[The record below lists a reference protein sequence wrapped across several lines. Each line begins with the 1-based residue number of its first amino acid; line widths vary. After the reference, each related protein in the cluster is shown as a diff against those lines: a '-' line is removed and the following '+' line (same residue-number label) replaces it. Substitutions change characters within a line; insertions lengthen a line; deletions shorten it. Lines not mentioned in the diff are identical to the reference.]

1 MAALS
6 HVRPLADASAQFST
20 RIASTAPIFAG
31 YDAVCSRLRPVFAG
45 LRDDRFSRFH
55 LRPPSGVLLHGPPGC
70 GKASL
75 LAFLAAEAG
84 LPILAAQ
91 PAGLLSRYL
100 GQTEANIR
108 ALYAAAR
115 NAQPCLVLI
124 EGIEA
129 LALRRAAAGEDG
141 ASTGVGQRALST
153 LLNEMDGITESGM
166 ILTVACT
173 DLPLTS
179 MDAALLRPGRL
190 ELHEEVGRPDAADR
204 TAIAKAH
211 LASVVV
217 ADDDLHSQISP
228 AAEWLGSVTAGWTG
242 AGIARCCHDALAH
255 HRRRGREGKARDAD
269 AELLGLCQALVSE
282 RAAASAA
289 SFVF

>member
-20 RIASTAPIFAG
+20 RIPSTAPIFAG

-45 LRDDRFSRFH
+45 LRDNRFSRFH

-70 GKASL
+70 GKSSL

-84 LPILAAQ
+84 LPILVAQ

-141 ASTGVGQRALST
+141 STTGVGQRALST

-190 ELHEEVGRPDAADR
+190 ELHEELGRPDAADR
-204 TAIAKAH
+204 TAIAQAH
-211 LASVVV
+211 LASVVAN
-217 ADDDLHSQISP
+217 ADLQSQISP

-242 AGIARCCHDALAH
+242 AGIARCCHDALANH
-255 HRRRGREGKARDAD
+255 QRRRQEGKARGGD

-282 RAAASAA
+282 RATASAA